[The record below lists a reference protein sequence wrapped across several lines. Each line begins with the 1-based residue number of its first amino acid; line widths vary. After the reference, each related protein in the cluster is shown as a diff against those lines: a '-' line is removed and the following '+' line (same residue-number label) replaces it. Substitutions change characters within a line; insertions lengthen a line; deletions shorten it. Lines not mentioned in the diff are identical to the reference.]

1 MARRPKTPKPDHK
14 RRSVQITFWVTPS
27 EHARIDDN
35 AERAG
40 VTRSTYIRSLALGK
54 PQRAKPKVRADALTR
69 ELSRI
74 MNNFNQLQTHAS
86 AGKIEAGDSLDH
98 VAARVSIA
106 LEHWATGEAKGAP
119 AQSAIELLSHEGAK
133 LNHLAHQA
141 NTGKALSERELL
153 QVLHNL
159 TDRLRPFC
167 P

>member
-1 MARRPKTPKPDHK
+1 MARRPKTPKPEHK

-27 EHARIDDN
+27 ERARIDAN

-40 VTRSTYIRSLALGK
+40 VRRSTYIRSLALGK
-54 PQRAKPKVRADALTR
+54 PLKAKPKVRADALTR

-74 MNNFNQLQTHAS
+74 MNNFNQLQNHAT
-86 AGKIEAGDSLDH
+86 AGKIEGSEHLDH
-98 VAARVSIA
+98 VADRVSIA
-106 LEHWATGEAKGAP
+106 LEHWATGEASGAP

-133 LNHLAHQA
+133 LNDLAHQA

-159 TDRLRPFC
+159 TDKLRPFC